1 MASTSESKPFAS
13 SSAASTVAGY
23 ADQAVQKADSAIQ
36 STKNMAT
43 EALDSLSDKV
53 HDVRNQAGPTI
64 NRLATQ
70 AEDAARRGMA
80 AVKESTQQLREKA
93 SHATDTTAA
102 YIKDDPIKA
111 MLIAAA
117 TGAALMALVSLMGR
131 SRH

>member
-1 MASTSESKPFAS
+1 MASTTENKPFT
-13 SSAASTVAGY
+13 STATGY
-23 ADQAVQKADSAIQ
+23 ADQAAQTADSAIR
-36 STKNMAT
+36 STQRMAND
-43 EALDSLSDKV
+43 ALEGLSEKV
-53 HDVRNQAGPTI
+53 QDVRSQAAPTI
-64 NRLATQ
+64 NRLASQ

-93 SHATDTTAA
+93 VQATDSTVT

-131 SRH
+131 SSRND

>member
-1 MASTSESKPFAS
+1 MASTSETKPFAS
-13 SSAASTVAGY
+13 TATGY
-23 ADQAVQKADSAIQ
+23 ADQAAQKADSAIK
-36 STKNMAT
+36 STKTMAT
-43 EALDSLSDKV
+43 EALDTLSDKV
-53 HDVRNQAGPTI
+53 QDMRNQASPTI

-93 SHATDTTAA
+93 TQASDTTAA
-102 YIKDDPIKA
+102 YIKEDPMKA
-111 MLIAAA
+111 MLFAAA